1 MRPTILN
8 PFFAGV
14 TRLKGIGSKVE
25 KTLGKLLRPGF
36 DETNATNIDVRLVD
50 ILLHLPS
57 GIIDRRQRPT
67 VDHLPLDGIVTIE
80 ITIGQHKVP
89 PRHNKRV
96 PYRVECFDDT
106 GTLSLVFFHVHGD
119 YLQRLLP
126 VGEKRFISGSIEWY
140 SGVPQMVH
148 PDHMLSATEFAKM
161 PLLEPVYPLTAGLS
175 GKVLSKAI
183 RQALDEIPDLA
194 EWQDEAWLKQQKWPA
209 FNTALRDAHIPQDG
223 GELEPDN
230 PVRQR
235 LAFDE
240 LLANQ
245 LALGLVRRNMK
256 SSSGRSIGGNGVLRK
271 TVIDA
276 LPYNLTKSQEQC
288 LDEILYD
295 MSSKERMLRLLQG
308 DVGAGKTIVALIA
321 LLTAIESGCQGAF
334 MVPTEILA
342 RQHMNSLTQLCE
354 HTEVKIELL
363 TGRDKG
369 KKREEKLARLAGGE
383 IDILIGTH
391 ALFQRD
397 VVFDNLALVIIDEQH
412 RFGVHQRLALQSKA
426 SISPDVLVMT
436 ATPIPRTLT
445 LTLYGDMDVSRL
457 VDKPAG
463 RQPIDTRVMPMDKLP
478 DVIGGLGR
486 ALEKDARIYWVCPL
500 VEDSEFSDLVAAQ
513 DRFNSLQQLYPGKVG
528 LVHGR
533 MSSPEKDAVMEQF
546 QSGEIAI
553 LVATTVIEVGVDVP
567 EATIM
572 IIENAEQFG
581 LAQLHQLRGRVGRGS
596 RASNCILLYQG
607 VPGETASARLSI
619 MRDTEDGFLIAEEDL
634 RLRGSGELLGVRQS
648 GVAAFRLANLV
659 EHREL
664 LSAARDDADLILEKD
679 PTLSGKR
686 GDALK
691 ILLYL
696 FERDAAIKLL
706 SSG

>member
-1 MRPTILN
+1 MRPAELN

-25 KTLGKLLRPGF
+25 KTLAKLVRPGI
-36 DETNATNIDVRLVD
+36 DEASVNVRMID
-50 ILLHLPS
+50 ILLHLPT

-67 VDHLPLDGIVTIE
+67 IDHLPETGIVTVE
-80 ITIGQHKVP
+80 VSIGQHKVP
-89 PRHNKRV
+89 PRHNKKV

-106 GTLSLVFFHVHGD
+106 GNLSLVFFHVHGD

-126 VGEKRFISGSIEWY
+126 VGEKRFVSGAIEWY
-140 SGVPQMVH
+140 SGMPQMVH
-148 PDHMLSATEFAKM
+148 PDHMLSAAEFAKM

-175 GKVLSKAI
+175 GKVLSRAI
-183 RQALDEIPDLA
+183 RQALDEVPTLT
-194 EWQDEAWLKQQKWPA
+194 EWQDESWLKKQKWPG
-209 FNTALRDAHIPQDG
+209 FNEALKAAHVPES
-223 GELEPDN
+223 GEVLEPLS

-235 LAFDE
+235 LAYDE

-245 LALGLVRRNMK
+245 LALGLVRRHMK
-256 SSSGRSIGGNGVLRK
+256 SSSGRSIRGSGYLREK
-271 TVIDA
+271 VINA
-276 LPYNLTKSQEQC
+276 LPYSLTNSQKLC
-288 LDEILYD
+288 LDEILHD
-295 MSSKERMLRLLQG
+295 MAGSERMLRLLQG

-321 LLTAIESGCQGAF
+321 LLTAVESNLQGAF

-342 RQHMNSLTQLCE
+342 RQHIKSLSELCQM
-354 HTEVKIELL
+354 TGAKIELL

-369 KKREEKLARLAGGE
+369 KKREEKLARLAAGE

-397 VVFDNLALVIIDEQH
+397 VVFKDLALVIIDEQH

-426 SISPDVLVMT
+426 HIAPDVLVMT
-436 ATPIPRTLT
+436 ATPIPRTLS

-457 VDKPAG
+457 SDKPAG
-463 RQPIDTRVMPMDKLP
+463 RQSIVTRVMPKSKIP
-478 DVIGGLGR
+478 EVTAGLGR
-486 ALEKDARIYWVCPL
+486 ALAKGARVYWVCPL
-500 VEDSEFSDLVAAQ
+500 VEDSDLSDLISAQ
-513 DRFNSLQQLYPGKVG
+513 DRFEALQQLYPGQVG

-533 MSSPEKDAVMEQF
+533 MKGEEKDAVMQRF
-546 QSGEIAI
+546 QTGEISV

-581 LAQLHQLRGRVGRGS
+581 LSQLHQLRGRVGRGEQ
-596 RASNCILLYQG
+596 ASSCILLYQG
-607 VPGETASARLSI
+607 NPGETAIARLSI

-634 RLRGSGELLGVRQS
+634 RLRGSGELLGIRQS
-648 GVAAFRLANLV
+648 GVAAFRLANLI

-664 LSAARDDADLILEKD
+664 LSAARDDADLILHNDAK
-679 PTLSGKR
+679 LQGKR
-686 GDALK
+686 GNALK
-691 ILLYL
+691 QLLYL
-696 FERDAAIKLL
+696 FERDAAIRLL